1 MCPLPNP
8 IPTNKP
14 NVEPKRPPRLGFC
27 HFETLLQTKGSVLCL
42 RMTVKSTKID
52 ILKCFVQANQ
62 HHPTVQVV
70 SNLGQHGQ
78 CQVGSWLRWDLN
90 YVTWLR
96 GAWQFDMIF
105 SGKGWVVGIWLV
117 EKLSSEQV
125 IIILW
130 EYSKSD
136 CPNIHCLLA
145 GQFPWCHPETSVFQL
160 LERLTLK
167 GKRQPEFTRELIK
180 KKLTDDEDGIAT
192 TNLKVDN

>member
-130 EYSKSD
+130 IELNWIEFIVLKRMYKGTLMVAHLYLFKEQLKMTTKLYH
-136 CPNIHCLLA
+136 PYP
-145 GQFPWCHPETSVFQL
+145 FP
-160 LERLTLK
+160 ER
-167 GKRQPEFTRELIK
+167 
-180 KKLTDDEDGIAT
+180 
-192 TNLKVDN
+192 